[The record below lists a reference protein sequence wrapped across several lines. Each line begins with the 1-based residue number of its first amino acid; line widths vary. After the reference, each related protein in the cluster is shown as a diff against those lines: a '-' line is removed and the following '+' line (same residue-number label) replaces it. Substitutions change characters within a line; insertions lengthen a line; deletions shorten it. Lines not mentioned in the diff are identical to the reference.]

1 MTQLAAREMLSEV
14 DAGGAPSRN
23 RLFDLSVGLVE
34 DVRDA
39 GTARRGAASFS
50 PRFQLALP
58 YRGCFVWHVGTDDVV
73 GDANQALFITGG
85 EEYRMSHPV
94 QGGYAELI
102 FTPADCVVSE
112 VAEATRGG
120 LRAHAL
126 FRRRSRRLDV
136 RLQSFRARFLSWAN
150 GARVDSLAAE
160 ELVLWLLRS
169 ALAGDAPFEAPARS
183 TNRLLVRTK
192 AYLESQ
198 LAEPI
203 RLADVAGAVGASPA
217 YLTHLF
223 RQFEGVP
230 LHRYLTQLRLA
241 RALIELPHTDD
252 LTALALDVG
261 FSSHSHFSASFHRSV
276 GMTPAEFR
284 RMSRGRLPPSMT

>member
-1 MTQLAAREMLSEV
+1 MTQLAARKTSDEV
-14 DAGGAPSRN
+14 EPASAPSRH

-34 DVRDA
+34 DVREA
-39 GTARRGAASFS
+39 GSARQGAGSFS

-58 YRGCFVWHVGTDDVV
+58 YRGCFVWHVGSDDVV

-94 QGGYAELI
+94 KGGYAELI
-102 FTPADCVVSE
+102 FTPADGV
-112 VAEATRGG
+112 VAELAEARSGG

-136 RLQSFRARFLSWAN
+136 RLQIFRTRFLAWAT
-150 GARVDSLAAE
+150 GARVESLEAE
-160 ELVLWLLRS
+160 ELVLALLRS
-169 ALAGDAPFEAPARS
+169 ALAEEAPFEPPARS
-183 TNRLLVRTK
+183 TRRLLLRTK
-192 AYLESQ
+192 IYLESQ

-203 RLADVAGAVGASPA
+203 RLADVASAVGASPA

-223 RQFEGVP
+223 SQVEGVP

-241 RALIELPHTDD
+241 RALAELPYTDD

-261 FSSHSHFSASFHRSV
+261 FSSHSHFSATFHRSF
-276 GMTPAEFR
+276 GMTPTQFR
-284 RMSRGRLPPSMT
+284 RTSHGRLAPPII